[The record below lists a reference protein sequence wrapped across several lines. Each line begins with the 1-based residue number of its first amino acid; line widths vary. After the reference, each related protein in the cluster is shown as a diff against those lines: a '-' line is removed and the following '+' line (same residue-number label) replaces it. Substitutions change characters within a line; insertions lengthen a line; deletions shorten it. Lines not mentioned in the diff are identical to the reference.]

1 MGAFDLPSNW
11 VYIEYEDGTRK
22 NIANTDTLSYGCALS
37 FYKSWYKEENKIVK
51 MTLETSNGKVLKTFD
66 FE

>member
-1 MGAFDLPSNW
+1 MGVFDLPSNW

-22 NIANTDTLSYGCALS
+22 NIANTDTLSYSVAFS
-37 FYKSWYKEENKIVK
+37 FYKDWYEEENKIVK
-51 MTLETSNGKVLKTFD
+51 MTLETSDGKVLKTFD